1 MSLSIMPT
9 EVLLLVF
16 DLLDFE
22 DLVSLLPTCKHIR
35 QVAFYSLSRIIDEKT
50 VKTISEFQELHAE
63 GGATVPIEDLEVL
76 RSSEY
81 DRSRGLHIEFTV
93 VDGDNQK
100 KTETSAY
107 DISHFLDLINIA
119 IKSGKMDIL
128 NAELYISKPVSEDV
142 LFSKLFI
149 ALKHYSL
156 TRSPLEFSITSLSS
170 RMSPAN
176 MTRFFDTSKLTKLA
190 IFFGKSYKD
199 WWAYWSPGGTISDEI
214 KDFQELLKR
223 TSNLEQLEILSSG
236 PIGLGFELTPSED
249 TIQHSELEGL
259 GEAFSNLKKLHTMR
273 LDTFLFSSSFFIPI
287 PENVKTLTLAHVAHY
302 PRQWWDGFAKHPF
315 KNLESLKLSLC
326 GTRECF
332 EQGGLGTHLTPT
344 WPSEGVKGH
353 ILGDVEVRGLK
364 DFYCD
369 EAQIPYLPSDL
380 IPCLL
385 KRNPGLQEY
394 SKRHSAKQYSA
405 MLLQKCKEE
414 LMQAMACR
422 MFELEVQSEM
432 EKKFLENGPEEDDL
446 KECALGYLSRF
457 SSFLTNPPVVLSPGP
472 INSTEPESKSVELGT
487 KQLED
492 PAEPYSD
499 KARYSDKAGY
509 DDNDDDFLAALSRY
523 EVRDV
528 SK

>member
-1 MSLSIMPT
+1 MSLSIMPP
-9 EVLLLVF
+9 EILLLVF

-22 DLVSLLPTCKHIR
+22 DLVSLLPTCKHVR
-35 QVAFYSLSRIIDEKT
+35 QVAFYSLSRIIDERT
-50 VKTISEFQELHAE
+50 VKTISEFQESDTE
-63 GGATVPIEDLEVL
+63 KTATVPIEDLQVL
-76 RSSEY
+76 RSSEH
-81 DRSRGLHIEFTV
+81 DNSRGLHIEFTV

-100 KTETSAY
+100 TTETSAY

-128 NAELYISKPVSEDV
+128 NAELYISEPVSRDRK
-142 LFSKLFI
+142 FSKLFV
-149 ALKHYSL
+149 ALRHYSL

-176 MTRFFDTSKLTKLA
+176 MTRLFDTSKLTKLA
-190 IFFGKSYKD
+190 IFFGKSYK
-199 WWAYWSPGGTISDEI
+199 AHGSISDEI
-214 KDFQELLKR
+214 RDFKELLKR

-259 GEAFSNLKKLHTMR
+259 GEAFSNSKKLHTMR

-302 PRQWWDGFAKHPF
+302 PRQWWDEFAKHPF

-344 WPSEGVKGH
+344 WPSEGTKGH

-432 EKKFLENGPEEDDL
+432 EKRFLENGPEEDDL

-457 SSFLTNPPVVLSPGP
+457 SGFLTNPPVVLSPGP
-472 INSTEPESKSVELGT
+472 INSTEPESKTIELET

-499 KARYSDKAGY
+499 
-509 DDNDDDFLAALSRY
+509 
-523 EVRDV
+523 
-528 SK
+528 

>member
-9 EVLLLVF
+9 EILLLVF
-16 DLLDFE
+16 ELLDFE

-35 QVAFYSLSRIIDEKT
+35 QVAFYSLSKIIDDRM
-50 VKTISEFQELHAE
+50 VKTISEFQEADA
-63 GGATVPIEDLEVL
+63 GRTATVPIEDLQVL

-81 DRSRGLHIEFTV
+81 DTSRGLHIGFTV
-93 VDGDNQK
+93 VDGDNQTTTK
-100 KTETSAY
+100 TSAY

-119 IKSGKMDIL
+119 IRSGKMDIL
-128 NAELYISKPVSEDV
+128 NAELYISEPVSKDGK
-142 LFSKLFI
+142 FSKLFV

-156 TRSPLEFSITSLSS
+156 TRSPLEFSITSLSG
-170 RMSPAN
+170 RMSPAS
-176 MTRFFDTSKLTKLA
+176 MTRLFDTSKLTKLA
-190 IFFGKSYKD
+190 IFFGKNYKD
-199 WWAYWSPGGTISDEI
+199 SWARGSTSISDEI

-259 GEAFSNLKKLHTMR
+259 REAFSNLKKLHTMR

-287 PENVKTLTLAHVAHY
+287 PENVKTLLLAHVAHY
-302 PRQWWDGFAKHPF
+302 PIQWWDEFAKYPF
-315 KNLESLKLSLC
+315 KNLESLKLNLC
-326 GTRECF
+326 GTQECF

-344 WPSEGVKGH
+344 WPSEGTKGH
-353 ILGDVEVRGLK
+353 MLGDVELRGLK

-369 EAQIPYLPSDL
+369 EAQILYLPLDL
-380 IPCLL
+380 ISCLL

-394 SKRHSAKQYSA
+394 LKRQSAKQYSA
-405 MLLQKCKEE
+405 MLLQRCKEE

-422 MFELEVQSEM
+422 MFELEVENEM
-432 EKKFLENGPEEDDL
+432 EKRFMENGPEEDDL
-446 KECALGYLSRF
+446 KDCALGYLSRF
-457 SSFLTNPPVVLSPGP
+457 SSFLTNRPVVLPPGP
-472 INSTEPESKSVELGT
+472 INPRKPESET

-499 KARYSDKAGY
+499 KAGY
-509 DDNDDDFLAALSRY
+509 DDNEDDFLVSAPNNLCSDGFLAALERY
-523 EVRDV
+523 KVRDV
-528 SK
+528 SR

>member
-9 EVLLLVF
+9 EILLLVF
-16 DLLDFE
+16 DHLDFE
-22 DLVSLLPTCKHIR
+22 DLVSLLPTCKHVR
-35 QVAFYSLSRIIDEKT
+35 QVAFYSLSKIIDERT
-50 VKTISEFQELHAE
+50 VKTISEFQESDAE
-63 GGATVPIEDLEVL
+63 RTATVPIKDLQVL

-81 DRSRGLHIEFTV
+81 DNSRGLHIEFTV

-100 KTETSAY
+100 TTETSAY

-128 NAELYISKPVSEDV
+128 NAELYISEPVSKDCK
-142 LFSKLFI
+142 FSKLFV

-176 MTRFFDTSKLTKLA
+176 MTRLFDTNKLTKLA
-190 IFFGKSYKD
+190 IFFGKSCRE
-199 WWAYWSPGGTISDEI
+199 WWSASISDEI

-236 PIGLGFELTPSED
+236 PIGLGFELIPSGAL
-249 TIQHSELEGL
+249 IKHSRLEGL
-259 GEAFSNLKKLHTMR
+259 REAFSNLKKLHTMR
-273 LDTFLFSSSFFIPI
+273 LDTFLFCSSFFIPI
-287 PENVKTLTLAHVAHY
+287 PENVKTLSLAHVAHY
-302 PRQWWDGFAKHPF
+302 PRQWWDEFAKHPF

-344 WPSEGVKGH
+344 WPSEGIRDH

-385 KRNPGLQEY
+385 ERNPGLQEY
-394 SKRHSAKQYSA
+394 SQRQSAKKYSA
-405 MLLQKCKEE
+405 MLLQRCKEE

-432 EKKFLENGPEEDDL
+432 EKRFLENGPEEDDL

-457 SSFLTNPPVVLSPGP
+457 SSFLTNQPVVFPPGP
-472 INSTEPESKSVELGT
+472 INSTEPESKPVELET

-492 PAEPYSD
+492 PVEPCSD
-499 KARYSDKAGY
+499 KAHYSDKAGH
-509 DDNDDDFLAALSRY
+509 DDSDDDFLEYR
-523 EVRDV
+523 VRGV